1 MATPK
6 PHIVFLHGAWHSPI
20 YFAKI
25 TSLLQDQRY
34 VVHARQQ
41 PAVGVPPSWTPPTDL
56 SQDLEAARSIV
67 DYAIGDGND
76 VVVICHSWGGKIAG
90 SSLVG
95 YGKEEREKR
104 GLKGG
109 VVKVGYMCA
118 MMVDDKENMPQP
130 STPSW
135 FEVDVSHT
143 DIFPFS
149 RTSLTHARV
158 NTSAPP
164 TQQYSTTG
172 SRKRNRR
179 TGSPSFRRTVLLRWW
194 LPQQARVGRLSRV
207 AILSASRIMLFP
219 RRFRR

>member
-1 MATPK
+1 MTHPK
-6 PHIVFLHGAWHSPI
+6 PHIVFLHGAWHSPVH
-20 YFAKI
+20 FTKI
-25 TSLLQDQRY
+25 TSLLQDQLY

-41 PAVGVPPSWTPPTDL
+41 PGVGVPPSWTPPKDL
-56 SQDLEAARSIV
+56 TQDVEAARSIV

-95 YGKEEREKR
+95 YGKEEREKEGR
-104 GLKGG
+104 KGG

-135 FEVDVSHT
+135 YELDVRQPHPSP
-143 DIFPFS
+143 FP
-149 RTSLTHARV
+149 RTPLTHARA

-164 TQQYSTTG
+164 TPQSSTTG
-172 SRKRNRR
+172 SRMRNKR
-179 TGSPSFRRTVLLRWW
+179 TGSRSCRRTASPRWW
-194 LPQQARVGRLSRV
+194 RPPRAQVGRLFRAV
-207 AILSASRIMLFP
+207 ILSASRIMPSP